1 MTLCGPRKKPRSE
14 RAQERRATMT
24 SSELGYE
31 LAFLPRLHAPPLQ
44 FAGLLE
50 AQAHCPR
57 PERLVPRSIRL
68 SIIQA
73 RMFSLPLA
81 PPSTSLRTCFAS
93 LREKAL
99 SATQSAYA
107 SSQNFPSTVVPSTT
121 INSFS
126 SSVLRLPSVSTRTT
140 FGLLPFFALTRKRA
154 NGPSPVF

>member
-81 PPSTSLRTCFAS
+81 S
-93 LREKAL
+93 LREKAP
-99 SATQSAYA
+99 SATQSGYA